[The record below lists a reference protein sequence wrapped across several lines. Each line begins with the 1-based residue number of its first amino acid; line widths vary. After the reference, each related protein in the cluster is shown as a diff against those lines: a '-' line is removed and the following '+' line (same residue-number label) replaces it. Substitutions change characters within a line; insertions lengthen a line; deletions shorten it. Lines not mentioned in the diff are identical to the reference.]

1 LLYRTTVIEIGG
13 GIMSRRLLLVS
24 HGIVALFGLYYS
36 IYLLI
41 INPETLFSVEH
52 ALSYHPTFDHF
63 LFIFFKFL
71 LISISS
77 FFAYAALRFVLPF
90 SSYYSFGQGL
100 ILLGLALIIG
110 YLPLGIRIFLL
121 MMGLF
126 QSSVIVYHKFTLL

>member
-1 LLYRTTVIEIGG
+1 MGG

-71 LISISS
+71 LISMSS

>member
-1 LLYRTTVIEIGG
+1 
-13 GIMSRRLLLVS
+13 MSRRLLLVS
-24 HGIVALFGLYYS
+24 HGIVAIFGLYYS

>member
-1 LLYRTTVIEIGG
+1 
-13 GIMSRRLLLVS
+13 MSRRLLLVS
-24 HGIVALFGLYYS
+24 HGIVALFGLYYF

-71 LISISS
+71 LISMSS

>member
-1 LLYRTTVIEIGG
+1 
-13 GIMSRRLLLVS
+13 MSQRLLLVS

>member
-1 LLYRTTVIEIGG
+1 
-13 GIMSRRLLLVS
+13 MSRRLLLVS

-71 LISISS
+71 LISMSS

>member
-1 LLYRTTVIEIGG
+1 
-13 GIMSRRLLLVS
+13 MSRRLLLVS

>member
-1 LLYRTTVIEIGG
+1 MLYRTTVIEIGG

-24 HGIVALFGLYYS
+24 HGIVAIFGLYYS

>member
-1 LLYRTTVIEIGG
+1 
-13 GIMSRRLLLVS
+13 MSRRLLLVS
-24 HGIVALFGLYYS
+24 HGIVALFDLYYS

-71 LISISS
+71 LISMSS

>member
-1 LLYRTTVIEIGG
+1 MLYRTTVIEIGG

>member
-1 LLYRTTVIEIGG
+1 
-13 GIMSRRLLLVS
+13 MSRRLLLVS
-24 HGIVALFGLYYS
+24 HGIVAIFGLYYS

-52 ALSYHPTFDHF
+52 ALSCHPTFDHF